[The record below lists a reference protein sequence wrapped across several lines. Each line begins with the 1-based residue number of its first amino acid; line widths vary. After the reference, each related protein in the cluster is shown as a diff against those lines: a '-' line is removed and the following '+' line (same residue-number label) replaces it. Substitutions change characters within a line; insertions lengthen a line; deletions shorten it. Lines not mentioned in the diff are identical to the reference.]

1 MNMDFIFLIEDEPYI
16 FLVFIDPTI
25 LLRLGNS
32 YMRLESTGSMNGCAG
47 GMGKHGIL
55 IKLKGFLLAWGLRSQ
70 RLTWR
75 VRFEGRRYLDEL
87 YSRGTPFLLCF
98 WHGKYVPIFPL
109 LEGYEACVISTRS
122 NRGSIIAEIC
132 GRFGYK
138 SAQIPDRQ
146 GSGAL
151 MLMGEALFGARAGG
165 LAVDGPLGPR
175 HGVKIGVIL
184 MASEFGF
191 TLLPVS
197 VGIRWEI
204 VLDKRW
210 DRMELPVPFTT
221 ICLVFGK
228 PIKVPPKLRK
238 GQVRKWADH
247 LEERITML
255 DAKAQDMALN
265 I

>member
-1 MNMDFIFLIEDEPYI
+1 MVVLAVLGAVEMGNRG
-16 FLVFIDPTI
+16 VF
-25 LLRLGNS
+25 
-32 YMRLESTGSMNGCAG
+32 
-47 GMGKHGIL
+47 
-55 IKLKGFLLAWGLRSQ
+55 IKLKGLLLAWILRSQ
-70 RLTWR
+70 RLTWQ
-75 VRFEGRRYLDEL
+75 VRFEGRRHLNQL
-87 YSRGTPFLLCF
+87 YNKGIPFLLCF

-109 LEGYEACVISTRS
+109 LEGYEACFISSKS

-132 GRFGYK
+132 GRFGYQ

-151 MLMGEALFGARAGG
+151 MLMGEALSGTRAGG

-191 TLLPVS
+191 ALLPVS
-197 VGIRWEI
+197 VGIRRKI

-210 DRMELPVPFTT
+210 DRMELPIPFTT
-221 ICLVFGK
+221 ICLAFGK

-238 GQVRKWADH
+238 RQVRQWTDL
-247 LEERITML
+247 LEETITML
-255 DAKAQDMALN
+255 DGKAQDMALN

>member
-1 MNMDFIFLIEDEPYI
+1 MAWPPLGKG
-16 FLVFIDPTI
+16 
-25 LLRLGNS
+25 LLELGNS
-32 YMRLESTGSMNGCAG
+32 FMRLESTASINGCAG
-47 GMGKHGIL
+47 GMRKHSVL
-55 IKLKGFLLAWGLRSQ
+55 IKLKGLLLAWSLRSQ

-75 VRFEGRRYLDEL
+75 VRFEGRNYLDEL
-87 YSRGTPFLLCF
+87 YDRGIPFLLCF

-132 GRFGYK
+132 GRFGYQ

-146 GSGAL
+146 
-151 MLMGEALFGARAGG
+151 MGEALSCARSGG

-191 TLLPVS
+191 ALLPVS
-197 VGIRWEI
+197 VGIRWKI

-210 DRMELPVPFTT
+210 DRMELPIPFTT
-221 ICLVFGK
+221 ICLAFGK

-238 GQVRKWADH
+238 RQVRQWTDL
-247 LEERITML
+247 LEETITML
-255 DAKAQDMALN
+255 DGKAQDMALN